1 MAKKKNKV
9 VAIIQARMASSRLP
23 GKALLPLGPN
33 NKSVL
38 WWMLKRASLAKLVD
52 EAVIATTLDRTNQPI
67 RKAFLGQTWSWIGDE
82 NDVMGRVL
90 WVAKK
95 TNADIIVDLTG
106 DCPLVDPIHID
117 NLIKILLNWEYEYVS
132 NCVPERTWPDGLDIQ
147 IYWTKI
153 LKRCKKIFNPPQHCG
168 WNIAQHP
175 RIFDSYC
182 NIAHGDMYW
191 PELGLTLDTPED
203 YKLLKIIF
211 KKFGRNPKF
220 HVEDVILFLKL
231 HPELVEINSSV
242 RRKTPKEG

>member
-23 GKALLPLGPN
+23 GKALLPLGLN
-33 NKSVL
+33 NNSVL

-52 EAVIATTLDRTNQPI
+52 EAVIATVLSNPNCPI
-67 RKAFLGQTWSWIGDE
+67 RDAFPDQTYSWAGNE

-95 TNADIIVDLTG
+95 TNAEIIVDLTG

-132 NCVPERTWPDGLDIQ
+132 NCVPERTWSDGLDIQ
-147 IYWTKI
+147 IYCTKI
-153 LKRCKKIFNPPQHCG
+153 LKRCKEIFNPSQHCG
-168 WNIAQHP
+168 WNIGQHP
-175 RIFDSYC
+175 KIFDGSC

-191 PELGLTLDTPED
+191 PELGLTLDTTED

-211 KKFGRNPKF
+211 NKFGHNPKF
-220 HVEDVILFLKL
+220 HIEDVICFLKL

-242 RRKTPKEG
+242 RRKIPEEG